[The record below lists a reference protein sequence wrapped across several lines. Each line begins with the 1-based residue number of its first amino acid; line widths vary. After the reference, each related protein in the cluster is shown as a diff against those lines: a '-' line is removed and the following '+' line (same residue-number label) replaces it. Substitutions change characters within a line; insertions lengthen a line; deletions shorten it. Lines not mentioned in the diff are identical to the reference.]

1 VLFRN
6 WEKKKT
12 INRIA
17 MSSTKKNTKY
27 IFVLGGVM
35 SGLGKG
41 IAASSIGY
49 ILKNAGLK
57 VTILKLDP
65 YLNVD
70 PGTMNPYQHGE
81 VFVLDDGSETDLDL
95 GHYERFIDISMTKN
109 NNATAGQIYS
119 TVLDRERKGEYLGQ
133 TVQVIPHVTDEI
145 IKRIKSVNKPKKYD
159 VIICEVGG
167 TVGDIE
173 SLPFMEAIRQLSL
186 NVGRKNHLIM
196 HVTLLPYVEASGE
209 LKSKPTQ
216 HSVMKLR
223 EIGLSPDMIL
233 CRSQHHIDKSVREK
247 IALFCNVQADH
258 VFEGRDVESIY
269 EVPLLLH
276 QQNMGHLV
284 NERLELNKKPN
295 LSKLKNFV
303 HNYKN
308 PKSEIIIAMC
318 GKYTELIDSYK
329 SVLESF
335 VHAGVENSA
344 RVNIKWVKTDKIID
358 DSSAQRE
365 FNNVDGVLILPGFGS
380 RGSEGKILSSKY
392 ARENNIPFLGICL
405 GMQCAIIDFAR
416 HVCGLLGAN
425 STEFNK
431 RTKYPVVDLMES
443 QKAIKIKGGTM
454 RLGAYDCSIK
464 TGTKTFAAYR
474 SKKISE
480 RHRHRYEVNNRY
492 KKKLEK
498 AGMVISGINDDLGV
512 VETIEIS
519 DHPWFVAGQFHPEL
533 KSRVNKAHPLFRDFI
548 KASKKYNK
556 KRS

>member
-1 VLFRN
+1 
-6 WEKKKT
+6 
-12 INRIA
+12 
-17 MSSTKKNTKY
+17 MSTKSKNTKY

-49 ILKNAGLK
+49 ILKNSGLK

-95 GHYERFIDISMTKN
+95 GHYERFIDVSMTRN

-119 TVLDRERKGEYLGQ
+119 TVLEKERKGEYLGQ

-159 VIICEVGG
+159 VVICEVGG

-186 NVGRKNHLIM
+186 NVGPQNHLIM
-196 HVTLLPYVEASGE
+196 HVTLLPYVDASGE

-247 IALFCNVQADH
+247 IALFCNVRSDH
-258 VFEGRDVESIY
+258 VFEGRDVQSIY

-276 QQNMGHLV
+276 EQNMGHLV
-284 NERLELNKKPN
+284 NERLQLNKKPD

-308 PKSEIIIAMC
+308 PQVELTIAMC

-344 RVNIKWVKTDKIID
+344 RVNIKWVKTDKITND
-358 DSSAQRE
+358 KSANRQ
-365 FNNVDGVLILPGFGS
+365 FKDVDGILILPGFGS

-416 HVCGLLGAN
+416 HVCGLKGAN

-431 RTKYPVVDLMES
+431 RTKHPVIDLMES

-454 RLGAYDCSIK
+454 RLGAYDCTIK
-464 TGTKTFAAYR
+464 AGTKTYSAYR

-492 KKKLEK
+492 KNRLEK
-498 AGMVISGINDDLGV
+498 AGMVISGVNDSLGV

-533 KSRVNKAHPLFRDFI
+533 KSRVNKAHPLFREFI
-548 KASKKYNK
+548 KASKKYSK

>member
-1 VLFRN
+1 
-6 WEKKKT
+6 
-12 INRIA
+12 
-17 MSSTKKNTKY
+17 MSTKSKNTKY

-49 ILKNAGLK
+49 ILKNSGLK

-95 GHYERFIDISMTKN
+95 GHYERFIDVSMTRN

-119 TVLDRERKGEYLGQ
+119 TVLEKERKGEYLGQ

-145 IKRIKSVNKPKKYD
+145 IKRIKSINKPKKYD
-159 VIICEVGG
+159 VVICEVGG

-186 NVGRKNHLIM
+186 NVGPQNHLIM
-196 HVTLLPYVEASGE
+196 HVTLLPYVDASGE

-247 IALFCNVQADH
+247 IALFCNVRSDH
-258 VFEGRDVESIY
+258 VFEGRDVQSIY

-276 QQNMGHLV
+276 EQNMGHLV
-284 NERLELNKKPN
+284 NERLQLNKEPD

-308 PKSEIIIAMC
+308 PQVELTIAMC

-344 RVNIKWVKTDKIID
+344 RVNIKWVKTDKITND
-358 DSSAQRE
+358 KSASKQ
-365 FNNVDGVLILPGFGS
+365 FKDVDGILILPGFGS

-416 HVCGLLGAN
+416 HVCGLKGAN

-431 RTKYPVVDLMES
+431 RTKHPVIDLMES

-454 RLGAYDCSIK
+454 RLGAYDCTIK
-464 TGTKTFAAYR
+464 TGTKTYSAYR

-492 KKKLEK
+492 KNRLEK
-498 AGMVISGINDDLGV
+498 AGMVISGVNDSLGV
-512 VETIEIS
+512 VETVEIG

-533 KSRVNKAHPLFRDFI
+533 KSRVNKTHPLFREFI
-548 KASKKYNK
+548 KASKKYSE

>member
-1 VLFRN
+1 MGSV
-6 WEKKKT
+6 KP
-12 INRIA
+12 
-17 MSSTKKNTKY
+17 TKY

-49 ILKNAGLK
+49 LLKNSGLR

-81 VFVLDDGSETDLDL
+81 GFVLDDGSETDLDL
-95 GHYERFIDISMTKN
+95 GHYERFIDVSMTKN

-119 TVLDRERKGEYLGQ
+119 TVLDKERNGEYLGQ

-145 IKRIKSVNKPKKYD
+145 IKRIKSINNPKKYD

-186 NVGRKNHLIM
+186 HVGYHNHLIV
-196 HVTLLPYVEASGE
+196 HVTLLPYVKASGE

-223 EIGLSPDMIL
+223 EIGLTPDMIF
-233 CRSQHHIDKSVREK
+233 CRSEYNIDKSVREK
-247 IALFCNVQADH
+247 IALFCNVRADH
-258 VFEGRDVESIY
+258 VFEGRDVQSIY
-269 EVPLLLH
+269 EVPLVMNK
-276 QQNMGHLV
+276 QNMGGLI
-284 NERLELNKKPN
+284 NERLQLNKQPD
-295 LSKLKNFV
+295 LSRLKKFV
-303 HNYKN
+303 HSFKN
-308 PKSEIIIAMC
+308 PETEVVIAMC

-335 VHAGVENSA
+335 VHAGVENNA
-344 RVNIKWVKTDKIID
+344 RVNIKWVKTEKITD
-358 DSSAQRE
+358 DQTAKRQFKSM
-365 FNNVDGVLILPGFGS
+365 DGILILPGFGS
-380 RGSEGKILSSKY
+380 RGGEGKILSSKY
-392 ARENNIPFLGICL
+392 ARENKIPFLGICL

-416 HVCGLLGAN
+416 HICGLKGAN

-431 RTKYPVVDLMES
+431 RTKHPVIDLMES

-454 RLGAYDCSIK
+454 RLGAYDCNIK

-492 KKKLEK
+492 RNKLEK
-498 AGMVISGINDDLGV
+498 KGLIISGFNEDLGV

-533 KSRVNKAHPLFRDFI
+533 KSRVTRAHPLFREFI
-548 KASKKYNK
+548 KAATIYNQH
-556 KRS
+556 RS

>member
-1 VLFRN
+1 MGSV
-6 WEKKKT
+6 KP
-12 INRIA
+12 
-17 MSSTKKNTKY
+17 TKY

-49 ILKNAGLK
+49 ILKNSGLR

-95 GHYERFIDISMTKN
+95 GHYERFIDVSMTKN

-119 TVLDRERKGEYLGQ
+119 TVLDKERKGEYLGQ

-145 IKRIKSVNKPKKYD
+145 IKRIKSINNPKKYD

-186 NVGRKNHLIM
+186 HVGYHNHLIV
-196 HVTLLPYVEASGE
+196 HVTLLPYVKASGE

-223 EIGLSPDMIL
+223 EIGLTPDMIF
-233 CRSQHHIDKSVREK
+233 CRSEYNIDKSVREK
-247 IALFCNVQADH
+247 IALFCNVRADH
-258 VFEGRDVESIY
+258 VFEGRDVQSIY
-269 EVPLLLH
+269 EVPLVMNK
-276 QQNMGHLV
+276 QNMGSLI
-284 NERLELNKKPN
+284 NERLQLNKQPD
-295 LSKLKNFV
+295 LSRLKKFV
-303 HNYKN
+303 HSFKN
-308 PKSEIIIAMC
+308 PETEVVIAMC

-335 VHAGVENSA
+335 VHAGVENNA
-344 RVNIKWVKTDKIID
+344 RVNIKWVKTEKITD
-358 DSSAQRE
+358 DQTAKKQFKS
-365 FNNVDGVLILPGFGS
+365 VDGVLILPGFGS
-380 RGSEGKILSSKY
+380 RGGEGKILSSKY
-392 ARENNIPFLGICL
+392 ARENKIPFLGICL

-416 HVCGLLGAN
+416 HICGLKGAN

-431 RTKYPVVDLMES
+431 RTKHPVIDLMES

-454 RLGAYDCSIK
+454 RLGAYDCNIK
-464 TGTKTFAAYR
+464 PGTKTFAAYR

-492 KKKLEK
+492 RNKLEK
-498 AGMVISGINDDLGV
+498 KGLIISGFNEDLGV

-533 KSRVNKAHPLFRDFI
+533 KSRVTRAHPLFREFI
-548 KASKKYNK
+548 KAATIYNQH
-556 KRS
+556 RS

>member
-1 VLFRN
+1 
-6 WEKKKT
+6 
-12 INRIA
+12 
-17 MSSTKKNTKY
+17 MSSKNPTKY

-49 ILKNAGLK
+49 ILKNSGLR

-119 TVLDRERKGEYLGQ
+119 TVLDKERKGEYLGQ

-159 VIICEVGG
+159 VVICEVGG

-186 NVGRKNHLIM
+186 NVGRENHLIM
-196 HVTLLPYVEASGE
+196 HVTLLPYVKASGE

-223 EIGLSPDMIL
+223 EIGLTPDMIL
-233 CRSQHHIDKSVREK
+233 CRSEHKIDKSVREK
-247 IALFCNVQADH
+247 IALFCNVRSDH
-258 VFEGRDVESIY
+258 VFEGRDVSSIY

-276 QQNMGHLV
+276 KQNMGHLV
-284 NERLELNKKPN
+284 NERLQLDKEPELTN
-295 LSKLKNFV
+295 LKNFV

-308 PKSEIIIAMC
+308 PEVEVLIAMC

-335 VHAGVENSA
+335 VHAGVENNT
-344 RVNIKWVKTDKIID
+344 RVNIKWVKTDKITND
-358 DSSAQRE
+358 TTAKKE
-365 FNNVDGVLILPGFGS
+365 FKNVDGILILPGFGA

-392 ARENNIPFLGICL
+392 ARENNVPFFGICL

-416 HVCGLLGAN
+416 NVCGLKGAN

-431 RTKYPVVDLMES
+431 RTKHPVIDLMES

-454 RLGAYDCSIK
+454 RLGAYDCTIK
-464 TGTKTFAAYR
+464 PGTKAFSAYR
-474 SKKISE
+474 SKKVSE
-480 RHRHRYEVNNRY
+480 RHRHRFEVNNRY

-498 AGMVISGINDDLGV
+498 AGMIISGVNEELGV

-519 DHPWFVAGQFHPEL
+519 EHPWFVAGQFHPEL
-533 KSRVNKAHPLFRDFI
+533 KSRVNKAHPLFREFI
-548 KASKKYNK
+548 KSSKKYNA
-556 KRS
+556 KRK

>member
-1 VLFRN
+1 M
-6 WEKKKT
+6 
-12 INRIA
+12 
-17 MSSTKKNTKY
+17 MSNVKPTKF

-49 ILKNAGLK
+49 LLKNSGLR

-95 GHYERFIDISMTKN
+95 GHYERFIDVSMTKN
-109 NNATAGQIYS
+109 NNATAGQVYS
-119 TVLDRERKGEYLGQ
+119 TVLDKERKGEYLGE

-145 IKRIKSVNKPKKYD
+145 ISKIQSINKPKKYD
-159 VIICEVGG
+159 VVICEVGG

-186 NVGRKNHLIM
+186 KVGYHNHLIV
-196 HVTLLPYVEASGE
+196 HLTLLPYIKASGE

-223 EIGLSPDMIL
+223 EIGLAPDMIL
-233 CRSQHHIDKSVREK
+233 CRSEYKIDKSIRDK
-247 IALFCNVQADH
+247 IALFCNVRSDH

-269 EVPLLLH
+269 EVPLVMDE
-276 QQNMGHLV
+276 QNMGDLI
-284 NERLELNKKPN
+284 NDRLQLDKKPD
-295 LSKLKNFV
+295 LSLLKGFV
-303 HNYKN
+303 KRHKN
-308 PKSEIIIAMC
+308 PKKEIKIAMC

-329 SVLESF
+329 SVMESF
-335 VHAGVENSA
+335 IHAGVENNS
-344 RVNIKWVKTDKIID
+344 RVNVEWVKTENIKNDKKAQAQFRNID
-358 DSSAQRE
+358 
-365 FNNVDGVLILPGFGS
+365 GILILPGFGS
-380 RGSEGKILSSKY
+380 RGGEGKILSSKY

-416 HVCGLLGAN
+416 HVCGLKGAN

-431 RTKYPVVDLMES
+431 RTKYPVIDLMES

-454 RLGAYDCSIK
+454 RLGAYECKLK
-464 TGTKTFAAYR
+464 TGTKTYAAYR

-492 KKKLEK
+492 RKILEK
-498 AGMVISGINDDLGV
+498 FGLVISGVNDSLGV
-512 VETIEIS
+512 VESIEIS
-519 DHPWFVAGQFHPEL
+519 NHPWFVAGQFHPEL
-533 KSRVNKAHPLFRDFI
+533 KSRVNKAHPLFRNFI
-548 KASKKYNK
+548 KAATVYNQG
-556 KRS
+556 RS

>member
-1 VLFRN
+1 
-6 WEKKKT
+6 
-12 INRIA
+12 
-17 MSSTKKNTKY
+17 MSIKSKNTKY

-49 ILKNAGLK
+49 ILKNSGLK

-95 GHYERFIDISMTKN
+95 GHYERFIDVSMTRN

-119 TVLDRERKGEYLGQ
+119 TVLEKERKGEYLGQ

-159 VIICEVGG
+159 VVICEVGG

-186 NVGRKNHLIM
+186 SVGLQNHLIM
-196 HVTLLPYVEASGE
+196 HVTLLPYVDASGE

-247 IALFCNVQADH
+247 IALFCNVRSDH
-258 VFEGRDVESIY
+258 VFEGRDVQSIY

-276 QQNMGHLV
+276 EQNMGHLV
-284 NERLELNKKPN
+284 NERLQLNKEPD

-308 PKSEIIIAMC
+308 PQVELTIAMC

-344 RVNIKWVKTDKIID
+344 RVNIKWVKTDKITND
-358 DSSAQRE
+358 KSASKQ
-365 FNNVDGVLILPGFGS
+365 FKDVDGILILPGFGS

-416 HVCGLLGAN
+416 HVCRLKGAN

-431 RTKYPVVDLMES
+431 RTKHPVIDLMES

-454 RLGAYDCSIK
+454 RLGAYDCTIK
-464 TGTKTFAAYR
+464 AGTKTYSAYR

-492 KKKLEK
+492 KNRLEK
-498 AGMVISGINDDLGV
+498 AGMVISGVNDSLGV

-519 DHPWFVAGQFHPEL
+519 GHPWFVAGQFHPEL
-533 KSRVNKAHPLFRDFI
+533 KSRVNKAHPLFREFI
-548 KASKKYNK
+548 KASKKYSK

>member
-1 VLFRN
+1 MGSV
-6 WEKKKT
+6 KP
-12 INRIA
+12 
-17 MSSTKKNTKY
+17 TKY

-49 ILKNAGLK
+49 ILKNSDLR

-95 GHYERFIDISMTKN
+95 GHYERFIDVSMTKN

-119 TVLDRERKGEYLGQ
+119 TVLDKERKGEYLGQ

-145 IKRIKSVNKPKKYD
+145 IKRIKSINKPKKYD

-186 NVGRKNHLIM
+186 HVGYHNHLIV
-196 HVTLLPYVEASGE
+196 HVTLLPYVKASGE

-223 EIGLSPDMIL
+223 EIGLTPDMIF
-233 CRSQHHIDKSVREK
+233 CRSEYNIDKSVREK
-247 IALFCNVQADH
+247 IALFCNVRADH
-258 VFEGRDVESIY
+258 VFEGRDVQSIY
-269 EVPLLLH
+269 EVPLVMNK
-276 QQNMGHLV
+276 QNMGGLI
-284 NERLELNKKPN
+284 NERLQLNKQPD
-295 LSKLKNFV
+295 LSRLKKFV
-303 HNYKN
+303 HSFKN
-308 PKSEIIIAMC
+308 PETEVVIAMC

-335 VHAGVENSA
+335 VHAGVENNA
-344 RVNIKWVKTDKIID
+344 RVNIKWVKTEKITDDQTAKRQFKSID
-358 DSSAQRE
+358 
-365 FNNVDGVLILPGFGS
+365 GILILPGFGS
-380 RGSEGKILSSKY
+380 RGGEGKILSSKY
-392 ARENNIPFLGICL
+392 ARENKIPFLGICL

-416 HVCGLLGAN
+416 HICGLKGAN

-431 RTKYPVVDLMES
+431 RTKHPVIDLMES

-454 RLGAYDCSIK
+454 RLGAYDCNIK

-492 KKKLEK
+492 RNKLEK
-498 AGMVISGINDDLGV
+498 KGLIISGFNEDLGV

-533 KSRVNKAHPLFRDFI
+533 KSRVTRAHPLFREFI
-548 KASKKYNK
+548 KAATIYNQH
-556 KRS
+556 RS

>member
-1 VLFRN
+1 
-6 WEKKKT
+6 
-12 INRIA
+12 
-17 MSSTKKNTKY
+17 MSTKSKNTKY

-49 ILKNAGLK
+49 ILKNSGLK

-95 GHYERFIDISMTKN
+95 GHYERFIDVSMTRN

-119 TVLDRERKGEYLGQ
+119 TVLEKERKGEYLGQ

-145 IKRIKSVNKPKKYD
+145 IQRIKSANKPKKYD
-159 VIICEVGG
+159 VVICEVGG

-186 NVGRKNHLIM
+186 NVGPQNHLIM
-196 HVTLLPYVEASGE
+196 HVTLLPYVDASGE

-247 IALFCNVQADH
+247 IALFCNVRSDH
-258 VFEGRDVESIY
+258 VFEGRDVQSIY

-276 QQNMGHLV
+276 EQNMGHLV
-284 NERLELNKKPN
+284 NERLQLNKEPD

-308 PKSEIIIAMC
+308 PQVELTIAMC

-344 RVNIKWVKTDKIID
+344 RVNIKWVKTDKITND
-358 DSSAQRE
+358 KSASKQ
-365 FNNVDGVLILPGFGS
+365 FKDVDGILILPGFGS

-416 HVCGLLGAN
+416 YVCGLKGAN

-431 RTKYPVVDLMES
+431 RTKHPVIDLMES

-454 RLGAYDCSIK
+454 RLGAYDCTIK
-464 TGTKTFAAYR
+464 AGTKTYSAYR

-492 KKKLEK
+492 KNRLEK
-498 AGMVISGINDDLGV
+498 AGMVISGVNDSLGV

-533 KSRVNKAHPLFRDFI
+533 KSRVNKAHPLFREFI
-548 KASKKYNK
+548 KAAKKYSK